1 MSFIKQPMK
10 LLRSIFIIWSFLNVF
25 IWVLS
30 GNLHRGIL
38 YIDNYFYPIYW
49 NWNYY
54 LSESEM
60 NIDLFKC
67 SHYDIS
73 EFLVYVISPLVIY
86 FSYKL
91 YKKP

>member
-1 MSFIKQPMK
+1 MSFFKQSMK

-38 YIDNYFYPIYW
+38 YIDNDFYPIYW

-54 LSESEM
+54 LSESIM
-60 NIDLFKC
+60 NIDLFKF

-73 EFLVYVISPLVIY
+73 EFLVYVIGPLVIY